1 MEKGRVH
8 GTDEKELGAS
18 DQQRCFLVKEIQTYF
33 CSLQPKTPS
42 LIHSTLAN
50 HLETRAQCAHI
61 IGFLGA
67 SPSMDKRAWVP
78 SPAQQ
83 SLKSEQCEKKK
94 KE

>member
-18 DQQRCFLVKEIQTYF
+18 DQQRCFLVKEIQTCF